1 MASQSY
7 IVIRL
12 VPESPVDGATFSTYL
27 AGLALQVLDA
37 NSPSPPSAPLS
48 DLVYASPL
56 TIFQWPGLTGYF
68 SVVSAPTSGSTTY
81 DPPSSGSGSGNYGKK
96 LTFDSTDGISV
107 GSYVFSSDLTAT
119 TQAVIASSSGSF
131 LQVTGVTADTVELSG
146 TLQNNVP
153 AGTVAVFFGSSPSAD
168 PANAPGLSF
177 PLVTDSPAT
186 TLDGQPPTDAD
197 PLRILYFADA
207 SGVTVGMTVTGS
219 DITDADATT
228 NTPATTVAAVT
239 AVPSSSTTVN
249 AVIVSQALQKGFPSS
264 GESVTFTLNAPY
276 VSFSLEP
283 SNGTPT
289 GNPTTLIF
297 PANGT
302 ERSRRR
308 HDAKSATRLVPH
320 RARHDGHQR
329 DFDEGRAFQEPSR
342 ALARRPRGDVHVP
355 AEFGD
360 SSAR

>member
-1 MASQSY
+1 M
-7 IVIRL
+7 
-12 VPESPVDGATFSTYL
+12 
-27 AGLALQVLDA
+27 
-37 NSPSPPSAPLS
+37 
-48 DLVYASPL
+48 
-56 TIFQWPGLTGYF
+56 
-68 SVVSAPTSGSTTY
+68 
-81 DPPSSGSGSGNYGKK
+81 
-96 LTFDSTDGISV
+96 
-107 GSYVFSSDLTAT
+107 
-119 TQAVIASSSGSF
+119 
-131 LQVTGVTADTVELSG
+131 
-146 TLQNNVP
+146 
-153 AGTVAVFFGSSPSAD
+153 FFGISPSAD

-219 DITDADATT
+219 YITDADATT

-249 AVIVSQALQKGFPSS
+249 AVIVSQALQEGFPSS

-297 PANGT
+297 PATGQT
-302 ERSRRR
+302 ESP
-308 HDAKSATRLVPH
+308 SA
-320 RARHDGHQR
+320 
-329 DFDEGRAFQEPSR
+329 
-342 ALARRPRGDVHVP
+342 
-355 AEFGD
+355 
-360 SSAR
+360 